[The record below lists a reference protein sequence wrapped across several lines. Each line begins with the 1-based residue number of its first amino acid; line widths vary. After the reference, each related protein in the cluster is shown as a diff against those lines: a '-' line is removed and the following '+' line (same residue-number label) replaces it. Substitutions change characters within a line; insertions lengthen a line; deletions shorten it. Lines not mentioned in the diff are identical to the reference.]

1 MEKTKTGSHEGEIE
15 YKIQS
20 PGHRPV
26 GLMEML
32 ELTKARIELD
42 TFSSSD
48 KAFAKE
54 IALIIAEVLRL
65 PETAEIR
72 IDGNKLPSSM
82 VKEVFA
88 LVEREH
94 VENVMESF
102 RSAKYEIRHKKTYL
116 RTALYNAVFEIE
128 SRVENEFSSGV

>member
-1 MEKTKTGSHEGEIE
+1 MEKTKTGSHAGEIE
-15 YKIQS
+15 NKNQS

-32 ELTKARIELD
+32 KLTKARIELES
-42 TFSSSD
+42 FSPSD

-72 IDGNKLPSSM
+72 IDGNKLPSSL
-82 VKEVFA
+82 VKEVFSM
-88 LVEREH
+88 VEREH
-94 VENVMESF
+94 VENVMTAF

-116 RTALYNAVFEIE
+116 RTALYNSVFEIE
-128 SRVENEFSSGV
+128 SRVENEFRSGV